1 MAIILKIPIDKK
13 QGKKPLTAL
22 QKKLLKAPTMTEKQY
37 KDWLKEKK
45 SLYQWKVK

>member
-1 MAIILKIPIDKK
+1 MAQIIKLKPVIE
-13 QGKKPLTAL
+13 KKPLTPL